1 MKFVYFDAYSGCS
14 GDMLL
19 GALLDLGA
27 DQPAFLDA
35 VASLGLP
42 VEVTIQ
48 ETRRGSLR
56 GLKADVKVNR
66 KDRISRKWADI
77 QEIINA
83 AALSPT
89 IKERALTIFRRL
101 FEAESRVH
109 GRAWQETHL
118 HEAGADDALVDI
130 VGFCVLAE
138 LLDIGEFYASPLNV
152 GGGWVDAAHGKLPV
166 PAPAVSELLAGVPTY
181 SAFVQKEL
189 VTPTGAAILTTVVK
203 SFSALPEMCYDRVGW
218 GAGGRDTPELPNLLR
233 VFYGDKEMAAPGKRV
248 FQVEANIDD
257 STPQVLAGFQERAL
271 REGALDVTL
280 TPVVM
285 KKNRLASKVSILVE
299 EEALEDQIRLVFAET
314 SSIGVRYYPVER
326 RVLSR
331 RFETVSVL
339 GEEIRIKLAQLEGET
354 VNIQPEFDDCLKAA
368 EKVGRPVKEVLALA
382 LQAYAARDHGSE
394 ER

>member
-1 MKFVYFDAYSGCS
+1 MKFVHFDAFSGCS

-27 DQPAFLDA
+27 DRPAFLDA
-35 VASLGLP
+35 VAALGLP

-56 GLKADVKVNR
+56 GLKADVKVDR
-66 KDRISRKWADI
+66 KEHISRKWADI
-77 QEIINA
+77 QEVIDG

-89 IKERALTIFRRL
+89 IKLRALAIFRRL

-109 GRAWQETHL
+109 GRAWEETHL

-130 VGFCVLAE
+130 VGFCALAE
-138 LLDIGEFYASPLNV
+138 QLDICEFSSSPLNV
-152 GGGWVDAAHGKLPV
+152 GGGWVESAHGILPV

-181 SAFVQKEL
+181 SAHVQKEL
-189 VTPTGAAILTTVVK
+189 VTPTGAAILTTVVD
-203 SFSALPEMCYDRVGW
+203 SFFEFPEMCYAKVGW

-233 VFYGDKEMAAPGKRV
+233 VFYGDKETTEPGKRV
-248 FQVEANIDD
+248 YQVEANIDD
-257 STPQVLAGFQERAL
+257 STPQVLAGFQDRAL

-285 KKNRLASKVSILVE
+285 KKNRLASKVSILAE
-299 EEALEDQIRLVFAET
+299 EKALEDQIRLVFAET
-314 SSIGVRYYPVER
+314 NSIGVRYWPVER
-326 RVLSR
+326 RVLAR
-331 RFETVSVL
+331 RFETVLVM
-339 GEEIRIKLAQLEGET
+339 GEEIRIKLALLEGKT

-368 EKVGRPVKEVLALA
+368 GKVGRPVKDVLALA
-382 LQAYAARDHGSE
+382 LQAYAAGDRKPE
-394 ER
+394 EQ